1 MNRYGQMA
9 LDHYQ
14 RHHPDQLAALDDPI
28 SHFTDLGDQTQT
40 AITDLRDQ
48 ILGPQRPGENPAS
61 YRSRGRQALRQAT
74 EIVLTE
80 LLPAPAD
87 THRDP
92 TDQDPALDLYRADLA
107 LINDQLSRL
116 AADWTST
123 GP

>member
-14 RHHPDQLAALDDPI
+14 RHHPDRLAAMDDPI
-28 SHFTDLGDQTQT
+28 RHFTDLGHQTQT
-40 AITDLRDQ
+40 AITDLRDR

-80 LLPAPAD
+80 LLPPASD
-87 THRDP
+87 TERDP
-92 TDQDPALDLYRADLA
+92 VEDPELDSYRADLA

-116 AADWTST
+116 AADWTTT